1 MIMRTGDFSKKYGIE
16 EPVIRGYARDI
27 RKEVPEFAPKDTIGA
42 IYKGND
48 AIQMDWMLSEVA
60 SGKRPRDVM
69 PIVIER
75 LKQGTAVYVPPVSAE
90 VIPSSTTI
98 QTANNEQ
105 RIIIEVIVKLA

>member
-1 MIMRTGDFSKKYGIE
+1 
-16 EPVIRGYARDI
+16 
-27 RKEVPEFAPKDTIGA
+27 
-42 IYKGND
+42 
-48 AIQMDWMLSEVA
+48 MLSEVA

-75 LKQGTAVYVPPVSAE
+75 LNKGTAVYVSPVSAE

>member
-1 MIMRTGDFSKKYGIE
+1 
-16 EPVIRGYARDI
+16 
-27 RKEVPEFAPKDTIGA
+27 
-42 IYKGND
+42 
-48 AIQMDWMLSEVA
+48 
-60 SGKRPRDVM
+60 M

-75 LKQGTAVYVPPVSAE
+75 LNKGTAVYVSPVSAE